1 MEDTAGIRILAV
13 KIKIRSGFM
22 KNFKGFSLAEMMIVL
37 LIISITLAATAP
49 MITRKI
55 TKTQSQENNSN
66 NEQVF
71 RPLKSDPK
79 HVVEYVKGLNQRITM
94 GPGIKEGV
102 GITESGQ
109 EVPHSS
115 VIIGSVEK
123 IYDST
128 GKLRGDDKYKNFN
141 AEEGI
146 VAIGFTKEAF
156 PGSINIGNR
165 IKATGFGSI
174 AIGHGATVE
183 DSSGGIAINGRVT
196 APGRKENAS
205 TNSAGRGIA
214 IGGFATYN
222 SVALGTPSTAKD
234 DAVAIGADAIAQDSG
249 VAIGRSSS
257 AGYNNVI
264 ASGCSIEEKNPNI
277 AIGQNAHSACNS
289 IAIGGNALVEGN
301 NLIVLGHNIEK
312 KFGHKATD
320 IANSIVIGNNAEFD
334 NNSIAIGRHAGVD
347 ENSIAIG
354 EYAEARGRNSIAIGN
369 DVHTGRDNSIVI
381 GTPEHTVTIRGE
393 LIADL
398 QTPSD
403 IRLKNLGNPYTDGLE
418 ALNKLKFYHYTFK
431 KDKAQTPHVGVIA
444 QELQKVFPNAVTK
457 GSDGYLQIRL
467 EDMFY
472 AAINAIKELNTK
484 VITLAENMVK
494 LTEKTDKQQE
504 ELTAQAELIN
514 IQQQKIDELTARLE
528 KLEKRKK

>member
-1 MEDTAGIRILAV
+1 MEGTAGIRILAV

-55 TKTQSQENNSN
+55 TKSRTQDKDN

-79 HVVEYVKGLNQRITM
+79 HAVEYIKGLNQRILM
-94 GPGIKEGV
+94 GPSKF
-102 GITESGQ
+102 GITSSEQ
-109 EVPHSS
+109 LVPT
-115 VIIGSVEK
+115 
-123 IYDST
+123 DST
-128 GKLRGDDKYKNFN
+128 VIGATEFYYDDGKPFDGVNDSDFWQD
-141 AEEGI
+141 GSI
-146 VAIGFTKEAF
+146 AIGKRGRVTR
-156 PGSINIGNR
+156 GSINIGQDS
-165 IKATGFGSI
+165 KVHAFESI
-174 AIGHGATVE
+174 AIGNRSETFSDA
-183 DSSGGIAINGRVT
+183 A
-196 APGRKENAS
+196 
-205 TNSAGRGIA
+205 IA
-214 IGGFATYN
+214 IGVGSHVSSEKYN
-222 SVALGTPSTAKD
+222 QSVEA
-234 DAVAIGADAIAQDSG
+234 SG
-249 VAIGRSSS
+249 VAIGTGAGVERYGTALGNIANAGEFATALGYWAKASNFGTSI
-257 AGYNNVI
+257 GYN
-264 ASGCSIEEKNPNI
+264 AY
-277 AIGQNAHSACNS
+277 
-289 IAIGGNALVEGN
+289 
-301 NLIVLGHNIEK
+301 
-312 KFGHKATD
+312 
-320 IANSIVIGNNAEFD
+320 
-334 NNSIAIGRHAGVD
+334 AG

-354 EYAEARGRNSIAIGN
+354 NKVRAEHANTIYIGDSGHSVHIPGTLFANLNS
-369 DVHTGRDNSIVI
+369 
-381 GTPEHTVTIRGE
+381 
-393 LIADL
+393 
-398 QTPSD
+398 PSD
-403 IRLKNLGNPYTDGLE
+403 IRLKNLGNPYTDGLD

>member
-1 MEDTAGIRILAV
+1 MEDTARIRILAV

-55 TKTQSQENNSN
+55 TKTRSQDKDN

-79 HVVEYVKGLNQRITM
+79 HVAEYAKGLNQRITM
-94 GPGIKEGV
+94 GGPSEKGF
-102 GITESGQ
+102 GITTSDQ
-109 EVPHSS
+109 EVPRES
-115 VIIGSVEK
+115 VIIGRAGV
-123 IYDST
+123 
-128 GKLRGDDKYKNFN
+128 KLNSAQQEIPDL
-141 AEEGI
+141 
-146 VAIGFTKEAF
+146 VAIGFNSEIHKRSIGIGLTSILDTDAIAIGAPAHSNSRGGIAIGTNSIVNEDHKNDNDIEGGIAIGL
-156 PGSINIGNR
+156 GSIAQQNSITLGRQTRADN
-165 IKATGFGSI
+165 TSI
-174 AIGHGATVE
+174 AIGNFLSRANKKSISIGNNAQ
-183 DSSGGIAINGRVT
+183 SGLLPAVH
-196 APGRKENAS
+196 APCLEQENFS
-205 TNSAGRGIA
+205 
-214 IGGFATYN
+214 
-222 SVALGTPSTAKD
+222 
-234 DAVAIGADAIAQDSG
+234 
-249 VAIGRSSS
+249 
-257 AGYNNVI
+257 
-264 ASGCSIEEKNPNI
+264 NI
-277 AIGQNAHSACNS
+277 AIGDQASAACNS
-289 IAIGGNALVEGN
+289 IAIGN
-301 NLIVLGHNIEK
+301 NTVAPYK
-312 KFGHKATD
+312 
-320 IANSIVIGNNAEFD
+320 NSVIIGNSGHSNGLPAGQVSENAVAIGNRTVAT
-334 NNSIAIGRHAGVD
+334 NNAIAIGYQANAVG

-354 EYAEARGRNSIAIGN
+354 TNVNASEN
-369 DVHTGRDNSIVI
+369 HSIVI
-381 GTPEHTVTIRGE
+381 GTSEDTVYIHGRLVTDSSRN
-393 LIADL
+393 
-398 QTPSD
+398 SD
-403 IRLKNLGNPYTDGLE
+403 IRLKNLGNPYTDGLD